1 MTNVTDLTMR
11 GGLPRKLTREECLA
25 WVRELMGEG
34 GRLIFAEH
42 ALERMEQRD
51 VSFAQVN
58 QVLRRGEITEGPTY
72 STRYENWQFRMEA
85 LTAGDH
91 VSVVAAIEI
100 QNLMGETI
108 VAITVI

>member
-1 MTNVTDLTMR
+1 MVKLQKA
-11 GGLPRKLTREECLA
+11 LP
-25 WVRELMGEG
+25 
-34 GRLIFAEH
+34 
-42 ALERMEQRD
+42 
-51 VSFAQVN
+51 N
-58 QVLRRGEITEGPTY
+58 
-72 STRYENWQFRMEA
+72 STRFENWQFRMEA